1 MHKTD
6 THAFVNQLLVYTL
19 VMICVSG
26 SVGLGTVWLRYQ
38 ISVTSNRNKQLET
51 RIAEVERHLAETNT
65 AIETEQGPSMLMR
78 RNTEWHL
85 GLVQTKESQVAHVGE
100 QLRTLDSAEQSSLAA
115 TQAGTS
121 RLVQLEVTPVVFR
134 FGKSR

>member
-1 MHKTD
+1 MQKSD

-38 ISVTSNRNKQLET
+38 ISVTANRNKQLET
-51 RIAEVERHLAETNT
+51 RISEVERHLAETNN

-78 RNTEWHL
+78 RNTEWRL
-85 GLVQTKESQVAHVGE
+85 GLVQTRESQVIHVSE
-100 QLRTLDSAEQSSLAA
+100 PLRASAYPEASALAA
-115 TQAGTS
+115 AKSEVGGLTRFDVAPVLF
-121 RLVQLEVTPVVFR
+121 RL
-134 FGKSR
+134 GKNR